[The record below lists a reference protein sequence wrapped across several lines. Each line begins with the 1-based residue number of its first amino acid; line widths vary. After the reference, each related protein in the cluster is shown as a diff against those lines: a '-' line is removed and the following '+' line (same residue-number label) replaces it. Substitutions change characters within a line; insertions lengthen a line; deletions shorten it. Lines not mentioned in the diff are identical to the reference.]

1 MKKSLC
7 LAASLL
13 ALNLTPG
20 FGQPTP
26 ANPITQPRYAS
37 PPPAAGFQQ
46 RLQSIIRNA
55 DGSPQAD
62 VPPLT
67 KFNLDFPGGTPK
79 ELVAAIEKAM
89 GKPLN
94 VIIPDEDAATKLPPV
109 KVSDMDVVRLFQ
121 TLSENGARY
130 SDPEHNH
137 ELLRNY
143 GFKTIDQRPSDNS
156 LFTFYAYAKSSMLT
170 AFDVDFPGGPPA
182 KLVKAI
188 EKATGKPLNVII
200 NKEDENV
207 ELPPLKMNNVCLP
220 QLFTALEAASRK
232 VVAVS
237 TSLGSPGGYSS
248 YSQFSSG
255 YGFKTADGPLSDDS
269 IWYFHVEKPSMP
281 PVVSTQKISQF
292 YSLSPYL
299 DRGFTVDDITTA
311 IQTGWK
317 MAGETATPELN
328 YHKETKLLIAFGEPD
343 KLKTIADVLKTLP
356 PSSMTAPA
364 AIEHY
369 KMIKDLQSQIDQL
382 KKQASTLSVPS
393 VPPLPAEKAGK

>member
-1 MKKSLC
+1 MKKSIC

-20 FGQPTP
+20 FGQPMP
-26 ANPITQPRYAS
+26 ANPRYTP
-37 PPPAAGFQQ
+37 PPPAVGFQQ

-94 VIIPDEDAATKLPPV
+94 VIIADEDASAKLPPI
-109 KVSDMDVVRLFQ
+109 KVSELDIVRLFA
-121 TLSENGARY
+121 TLSKNGVKY
-130 SDPEHNH
+130 SSPFSQNEII
-137 ELLRNY
+137 RNY
-143 GFKTIDQRPSDNS
+143 GFTTIDLTPSDNS
-156 LFTFYAYAKSSMLT
+156 LWTFYSYAKQTLQTQFSL
-170 AFDVDFPGGPPA
+170 DFPGGTPVQ
-182 KLVKAI
+182 LVKAI
-188 EKATGKPLNVII
+188 EKAMGKPLNVII
-200 NKEDENV
+200 NKEDENI
-207 ELPPLKMNNVCLP
+207 ELPPLKMSDVYLP
-220 QLFTALEAASRK
+220 QLFAVLEAASRK

-237 TSLGSPGGYSS
+237 TGGFGS
-248 YSQFSSG
+248 YSQFSTG
-255 YGFKTADGPLSDDS
+255 YGFKTDGQPFDNSV
-269 IWYFHVEKPSMP
+269 WYFHVEKPSLP
-281 PVVSTQKISQF
+281 PVVSTQKICQF

-356 PSSMTAPA
+356 PSAMTAYA
-364 AIEHY
+364 AIEY
-369 KMIKDLQSQIDQL
+369 QKAIEKLQSQIDKL
-382 KKQASTLSVPS
+382 NKQPN
-393 VPPLPAEKAGK
+393 PPLQPVPGFHNLSEAQEKSGK